1 MKKILKIVVIS
12 IIVCNVS
19 YSKINQSLYKEL
31 YDFCMVGTA
40 RYDHLFENKTDL
52 YRKTSK
58 YCKCVSDFFDQNY
71 DDNSINKF
79 FGKNSES
86 TYHSMFRA
94 VSIRCQKESGI
105 LN

>member
-12 IIVCNVS
+12 LIFCNVS

-58 YCKCVSDFFDQNY
+58 YCKCVSDFFDKNY
-71 DDNSINKF
+71 DDSSINKF
-79 FGKNSES
+79 FGNYSEN
-86 TYHSMFRA
+86 TYNSMFRA